1 MTTDITRRR
10 FTADE
15 YQRLGQIGTIHE
27 DERVELLDGEIV
39 QMAAV
44 GSKHFA
50 CVNRLTDTFAPLANG
65 RFTVSVQNP
74 IRLSPHSE
82 PEPDIVLLRYRE
94 DFYEDAL
101 PGPED
106 LLLVIEVA
114 DSSVKYDRD
123 VKLRFY
129 AEAGVPE
136 VVIVG
141 LTKSV
146 LTSYR
151 KPISRSYTAVT
162 IYQRGDSFTPE
173 LLPDVTISVNS
184 VLGREAGG

>member
-1 MTTDITRRR
+1 MTTDIVRRR

-15 YQRLGQIGTIHE
+15 YQRLGKIGMIHE

-50 CVNRLTDTFAPLANG
+50 CVNRLTDTLVPLAQG

-74 IRLSPHSE
+74 IRLSPRSE
-82 PEPDIVLLRYRE
+82 PEPDIVLIRFRADYYR
-94 DFYEDAL
+94 DAL
-101 PGPED
+101 PGPAD
-106 LLLVIEVA
+106 ILLVIEVA
-114 DSSVKYDRD
+114 DSSLKYDRD

-129 AEAGVPE
+129 AEAGVAE

-141 LTKSV
+141 LEKSV

-151 KPISRSYTAVT
+151 KPIGRSYTQVMS
-162 IYQRGDSFTPE
+162 YGRGESFTPE
-173 LLPDVTISVNS
+173 LLPGVTISVDS
-184 VLGREAGG
+184 VLGPKA